1 MPAKGVSVP
10 TAAAL
15 PSSDVIVVGGGAIGL
30 AIAWRSALRGL
41 AVIVV
46 DDEPGG
52 GASHFAAGMLAP
64 VTEVHYGEEDLLQ
77 LNLAAARRYPSFVAE
92 LEEASRTTV
101 GYRECGTLAIAFD
114 ADDKAALA
122 DLQQYQASLGL
133 ASTPL
138 TSRECRAL
146 EPYLAP
152 SVRGGLLVEGD
163 HQVDNRRLV
172 RALLAACDR
181 AGVQFHRQ
189 RATEIVVDR
198 DRVVGVDDLRGE
210 HTVLAAGCWSGDLK
224 GLPSSALPPVRPVKG
239 QILRLHDNPMRPLI
253 GHNVRA
259 IVRGRPIYLVPRE
272 SGEIVLGAT
281 SEELGFDQTVTVGGV
296 SELLA
301 DARELI
307 PGIAELALAES
318 SAGLR
323 PGSPDNAP
331 MIGPSELAGL
341 VIATGHYRNG
351 ILLTPVTADG
361 VAELLATGALPG
373 EFERF
378 DPRRFGD
385 IATMRVSAASAR

>member
-1 MPAKGVSVP
+1 VGVSVS
-10 TAAAL
+10 TATAR
-15 PSSDVIVVGGGAIGL
+15 PPSDVIVIGGGVIGL
-30 AIAWRSALRGL
+30 AIAWRSAVRGL
-41 AVIVV
+41 SVIVF
-46 DDEPGG
+46 DDEPGS

-64 VTEVHYGEEDLLQ
+64 VTEVHYGEADLLQ
-77 LNLAAARRYPSFVAE
+77 LNRAAAHRYPSFVAE

-114 ADDKAALA
+114 TDDKAALA

-133 ASTPL
+133 TSKPL
-138 TSRECRAL
+138 TARECRAL

-172 RALLAACDR
+172 RALLAACHR

-189 RATEIVVDR
+189 RATEVVVDR
-198 DRVVGVDDLRGE
+198 DRVVGVDDLRAA

-239 QILRLHDNPMRPLI
+239 QILRLQADPTRPLI
-253 GHNVRA
+253 NHNVRA
-259 IVRGRPIYLVPRE
+259 IVRGRPIYLVPRTD
-272 SGEIVLGAT
+272 GEIVLGAT

-301 DARELI
+301 DARELL
-307 PGIAELALAES
+307 PGITELALAES

-331 MIGPSELAGL
+331 MIGPSELPGL

-361 VAELLATGALPG
+361 VAELLAAGVMPA
-373 EFERF
+373 EFKPF
-378 DPRRFGD
+378 DPRRF
-385 IATMRVSAASAR
+385 SAVPSR

>member
-1 MPAKGVSVP
+1 MGVSVS
-10 TAAAL
+10 TATAR
-15 PSSDVIVVGGGAIGL
+15 PPSDVIVIGGGVIGL
-30 AIAWRSALRGL
+30 AIAWRSAVRGL
-41 AVIVV
+41 SVIVF
-46 DDEPGG
+46 DDEPGS

-64 VTEVHYGEEDLLQ
+64 VTEVHYGEADLLQ
-77 LNLAAARRYPSFVAE
+77 LNRAAAHRYPSFVAE

-114 ADDKAALA
+114 TDDKAALA

-133 ASTPL
+133 TSKPL
-138 TSRECRAL
+138 TARECRAL

-172 RALLAACDR
+172 RALLTACDR
-181 AGVQFHRQ
+181 AGVRFHRQ
-189 RATEIVVDR
+189 RATEVVVDR
-198 DRVVGVDDLRGE
+198 DRVVGVDDVRGAQ
-210 HTVLAAGCWSGDLK
+210 TVLAAGCWSGDLK
-224 GLPSSALPPVRPVKG
+224 GLPSAAVPPVRPVKG
-239 QILRLHDNPMRPLI
+239 QILRLHDNPARPLI

-272 SGEIVLGAT
+272 NGEIVLGAT
-281 SEELGFDQTVTVGGV
+281 SEELGFDQTVTVGAV
-296 SELLA
+296 AELLA
-301 DARELI
+301 DARELL
-307 PGIAELALAES
+307 PGITELALAES

-331 MIGPSELAGL
+331 MIGPSELPGL

-361 VAELLATGALPG
+361 IVDMLDTGAMPA

-378 DPRRFGD
+378 DPRRFS
-385 IATMRVSAASAR
+385 AVSAQ